1 MRDIA
6 VIGLG
11 KFGVSVALNYS
22 NRGGNVLAIDRDI
35 TRVQEIADFVTSA
48 VRADMTDQDVVA
60 NLGLEKMD
68 AVIIAITDSMEASV
82 MATIL
87 AKEQGVPLVIVKAKN
102 EMHAKVLEK
111 VGADKIIFPEKEM
124 GMRIARNL
132 ATHSMEDI
140 VEIGEDYSIVEA
152 EVPKSWIGKNLID
165 LNPRKK
171 FGFNVIAKKAGLNAK
186 EIVANLDPSIKFMA
200 GEHII
205 IIGKNENLDK
215 IF

>member
-22 NRGGNVLAIDRDI
+22 KRGGNVLAIDKDEI
-35 TRVQEIADFVTSA
+35 RVQEIADVVTSA
-48 VRADMTDQDVVA
+48 VRVDMTDSEAVA
-60 NLGLEKMD
+60 NLGLDKMD
-68 AVIIAITDSMEASV
+68 AVVVAIADSLEASV

-87 AKEQGVPLVIVKAKN
+87 AKEQGVSYIIVKAKN
-102 EMHAKVLEK
+102 QMHASVLEK

-132 ATHSMEDI
+132 SANAMEDVI
-140 VEIGEDYSIVEA
+140 EIGDDYSIVEA
-152 EVPKSWIGKNLID
+152 AVPRKWIGKSLAE
-165 LNPRKK
+165 LNPRKE
-171 FGFNVIAKKAGLNAK
+171 FGFNVIAKKVGRNARD
-186 EIVANLDPSIKFMA
+186 IVANLDPNIKFLE

-205 IIGKNENLDK
+205 VIGKNENLDK

>member
-22 NRGGNVLAIDRDI
+22 KRGGNVLAIDKDEI
-35 TRVQEIADFVTSA
+35 RVQEIADVVTSA
-48 VRADMTDQDVVA
+48 VRVDMTDSEAVA
-60 NLGLEKMD
+60 NLGLDKMD
-68 AVIIAITDSMEASV
+68 AVVVAIADSLEASV

-87 AKEQGVPLVIVKAKN
+87 AKEQGVPYIIVKAKN
-102 EMHAKVLEK
+102 QMHASVLEK

-132 ATHSMEDI
+132 SANAMEDVI
-140 VEIGEDYSIVEA
+140 EIGDDYSIVEA
-152 EVPKSWIGKNLID
+152 AVPRKWIGKSLAE
-165 LNPRKK
+165 LNPRKE
-171 FGFNVIAKKAGLNAK
+171 FGFNVIAKKVGRYARD
-186 EIVANLDPSIKFMA
+186 IVANLDPNIKFLE

-205 IIGKNENLDK
+205 VIGKNENLDK